1 MVEVK
6 FSTDEWWPFYHKIPS
21 EFENSTLVE
30 LEIKIDEEDWQK
42 YEEAL
47 NTVINFQRFLHD
59 EADKR

>member
-1 MVEVK
+1 MVKVK
-6 FSTDEWWPFYHKIPS
+6 FYTDEWWPFYDKIRP
-21 EFENSTLVE
+21 EFFHSTRAD
-30 LEIKIDEEDWQK
+30 LEIEIDEAEWQK